1 MLATRRAKPGECGS
15 VRCCGLEAASGNSSK
30 MSRGGL
36 ATRRIARCRKEVV
49 MSYRYNMVDI
59 VVGVGMCAIIFGA
72 LLFFVAANGS
82 YHAAILQPISIEES
96 AGDQLGM
103 TFLQPTLGQAVV
115 DQARLERRTDQVMAQ
130 SASEWNRATLAY
142 DTFQSRSGSPF
153 EIVTRQ
159 ASMGPVDHM
168 ARVQGV
174 LGRAVVNFTQRGIRS
189 GVLSADQYRSG
200 FNANMIRATEERGK
214 RMDHEFASTWQAILG
229 REIVNAIQHHTRQAG
244 MIQGQLGS
252 LVVAAIRTEALLD
265 RFNLA
270 AAIESS
276 AEPTTVASTEP
287 VAWPEIPLGYLIAA
301 CFTLGVV
308 YLAGLTWT
316 AQRRETKTLTEMRRD
331 AAKWTYRPAA

>member
-1 MLATRRAKPGECGS
+1 
-15 VRCCGLEAASGNSSK
+15 
-30 MSRGGL
+30 
-36 ATRRIARCRKEVV
+36 
-49 MSYRYNMVDI
+49 MSYRYNMDDI

-82 YHAAILQPISIEES
+82 YHAATLQPISIEES
-96 AGDQLGM
+96 AGDQLGL

-174 LGRAVVNFTQRGIRS
+174 LGRAIVNFTQRGIRS

-214 RMDHEFASTWQAILG
+214 RLDHEFASTWQAILG
-229 REIVNAIQHHTRQAG
+229 RGIVDAIQHHTRQAG
-244 MIQGQLGS
+244 MIQERLGTALLHMVQAQRWSEGETAANQGQLGS
-252 LVVAAIRTEALLD
+252 LVMAAIRTEALLD
-265 RFNLA
+265 QLNLV

-316 AQRRETKTLTEMRRD
+316 AQRRETKTLAEMRRD
-331 AAKWTYRPAA
+331 AAKWRYRPAA

>member
-1 MLATRRAKPGECGS
+1 
-15 VRCCGLEAASGNSSK
+15 
-30 MSRGGL
+30 
-36 ATRRIARCRKEVV
+36 

-82 YHAAILQPISIEES
+82 YNAAILQPISIEES

-244 MIQGQLGS
+244 MIQERLGTALLHMVQAQRWSEGETAASQGQLGS

-276 AEPTTVASTEP
+276 AEPITVASTEP

>member
-1 MLATRRAKPGECGS
+1 
-15 VRCCGLEAASGNSSK
+15 
-30 MSRGGL
+30 
-36 ATRRIARCRKEVV
+36 

-82 YHAAILQPISIEES
+82 YHATILQPISIEES

-214 RMDHEFASTWQAILG
+214 RLDHEFASTWQAILG

-244 MIQGQLGS
+244 MIQERLGTALLHMVQAQRWSEGETAASQGQLGS
-252 LVVAAIRTEALLD
+252 LVVAATRTEALLD